1 MAERPTSIKLH
12 TCGAGCTPNCSAGD
26 NADAAGTARSVM
38 AVDFHCHVFVPQI
51 ERLIADRPERLA
63 EQEQALKSQGA
74 RAAEHNAC
82 VMVPTAMPKLID
94 PEVRLRDMDAM
105 GVALQVLSP
114 APSQYYYWADPE
126 LSQQLVEIQNTAIS
140 ELVSRYPERMVG
152 LGTVS
157 LQHPQLAVAQLES
170 AVASGLKGLEI
181 STNVNGRDLSD
192 PALEPFWRK
201 AESLGCVIFIHP
213 FGADFGPRLVDHYLS
228 NVIGQ
233 PLETTLALS
242 HLIFDGVLDRYPKLK
257 LLAAHGGGYLPFYA
271 GRSDHA
277 WAVRPDVGKC
287 TGAPSDYLR
296 RIWFDTLVFDP
307 AEVRFLIDRVGID
320 RVVVGTDYPF
330 DMGDSAIHPLLQA
343 VPELTEEERR
353 RVLYLN
359 ALRLLGLSETWLSES
374 ERAIPPEYPMEK

>member
-1 MAERPTSIKLH
+1 MKLH
-12 TCGAGCTPNCSAGD
+12 TCGAGCAPSCSSDAK
-26 NADAAGTARSVM
+26 ADAAGKVRSAR

-51 ERLIADRPERLA
+51 EQLIADQPGRIA
-63 EQEQALKSQGA
+63 EKDQALNSQGP
-74 RAAEHNAC
+74 RAAEHNAR

-114 APSQYYYWADPE
+114 SPSQYYYWADPG
-126 LSQQLVEIQNTAIS
+126 LSQQLVEIQNAAIS
-140 ELVSRYPERMVG
+140 KLVNRYPERMVG

-157 LQHPQLAVAQLES
+157 LQHPELAVAQLES
-170 AVASGLKGLEI
+170 AVAVGLKGVEI
-181 STNVNGRDLSD
+181 STNVNGRNLSD

-233 PLETTLALS
+233 PLETAIALS
-242 HLIFDGVLDRYPKLK
+242 HLIFDCVLDRYPRLK

-277 WAVRPDVGKC
+277 WAVRPDVGRC
-287 TGAPSDYLR
+287 AGTPSDYLR

-307 AEVRFLIDRVGID
+307 AAVRFLIERVGID
-320 RVVVGTDYPF
+320 RVVIGTDYPF
-330 DMGDSAIHPLLQA
+330 DMGDCEIHPLLQA
-343 VPELTEEERR
+343 IPELTEEERR
-353 RVLYLN
+353 QVMYLN
-359 ALRLLGLSETWLSES
+359 ALQLLGLPEALLSEG
-374 ERAIPPEYPMEK
+374 EGAANPEYPMEK